1 MDMPKEFYDMVC
13 ADIKRLDN
21 VRNLSAE
28 ELFELHR
35 QIDARYQACINKWCD
50 GLWCSTNDG
59 THIAYGH
66 LAQNPQKY
74 VLSNLKMMKAKLET
88 YKYQMN
94 AVQLPKPE
102 VSNSQVVNVTNSMNV
117 NITFEQVRKEVE
129 EMTSLTNEQ
138 TQEVLDKISE
148 IEEVVKSKDSKKSK
162 WEKVKPVL
170 AWMADKSCDV
180 GIALLPLLFKI

>member
-1 MDMPKEFYDMVC
+1 MVC

-50 GLWCSTNDG
+50 GLWCSTSDG

-102 VSNSQVVNVTNSMNV
+102 VSM
-117 NITFEQVRKEVE
+117 
-129 EMTSLTNEQ
+129 
-138 TQEVLDKISE
+138 
-148 IEEVVKSKDSKKSK
+148 
-162 WEKVKPVL
+162 
-170 AWMADKSCDV
+170 
-180 GIALLPLLFKI
+180 

>member
-50 GLWCSTNDG
+50 GLWCSTSDG

-94 AVQLPKPE
+94 AVQFMTHRTIAMYE
-102 VSNSQVVNVTNSMNV
+102 TGFMVST
-117 NITFEQVRKEVE
+117 TF
-129 EMTSLTNEQ
+129 
-138 TQEVLDKISE
+138 
-148 IEEVVKSKDSKKSK
+148 
-162 WEKVKPVL
+162 
-170 AWMADKSCDV
+170 CF
-180 GIALLPLLFKI
+180 LPLL

>member
-117 NITFEQVRKEVE
+117 NVTFEQVRKEVE
-129 EMTSLTNEQ
+129 EIQ
-138 TQEVLDKISE
+138 TYQKKIYEYVYMRYPEV
-148 IEEVVKSKDSKKSK
+148 
-162 WEKVKPVL
+162 
-170 AWMADKSCDV
+170 A
-180 GIALLPLLFKI
+180 

>member
-13 ADIKRLDN
+13 ADIERLDK
-21 VRNLSAE
+21 AK
-28 ELFELHR
+28 ELDAAQRLQLHR
-35 QIDARYQACINKWCD
+35 EIDGRYQACVSHWTA
-50 GLWCSTNDG
+50 GLWGSNENG
-59 THIAYGH
+59 VLIFYNH
-66 LAQNPQKY
+66 LINSDDS
-74 VLSNLKMMKAKLET
+74 VLENLLMMKAKLET

-102 VSNSQVVNVTNSMNV
+102 VSNSQVVNVTNSV
-117 NITFEQVRKEVE
+117 NITVTFEQVRKEVE
-129 EMTSLTNEQ
+129 DMTSLTNEQ

-180 GIALLPLLFKI
+180 GIALLPLLLKL